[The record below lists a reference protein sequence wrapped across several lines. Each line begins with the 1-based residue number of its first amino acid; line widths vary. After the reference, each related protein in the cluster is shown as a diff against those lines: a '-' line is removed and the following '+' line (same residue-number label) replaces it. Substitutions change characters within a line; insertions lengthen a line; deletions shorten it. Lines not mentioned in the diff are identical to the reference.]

1 MISQFLKIKQE
12 IAHAL
17 LLGLLIM
24 FIFIVPLF
32 PESWLR
38 YLYLIN
44 FSLIFFVSILT
55 LEKGREK
62 ALPIALI
69 TFALVWISD
78 IFTMVVL
85 VVTSK
90 LAMIIFFG
98 IIVVRLLIQVAG
110 SKKVDLIVILS
121 SISGY
126 LLLGSLFALILAILV
141 VPFPGALNI
150 PIGSDSILDELIYFT
165 FVTMTTLGYGDVLP
179 IQPVSRSLAIFMS
192 VSGQFYIA
200 IIVAMLV
207 SKYIA
212 AKNN

>member
-1 MISQFLKIKQE
+1 MISQLLKIRQE
-12 IAHAL
+12 IAHSALFIL
-17 LLGLLIM
+17 LLL
-24 FIFIVPLF
+24 FIFFIPLF
-32 PESWLR
+32 PEKALR

-44 FSLIFFVSILT
+44 FSLIFLTSILT

-62 ALPIALI
+62 VLPLALI
-69 TFALVWISD
+69 TFALVWIAD
-78 IFTMVVL
+78 ILGMVIL
-85 VVTSK
+85 DLFSK

-98 IIVVRLLIQVAG
+98 AIVVRLLIQVAG

-126 LLLGSLFALILAILV
+126 LLLGCLFAIILTVILI
-141 VPFPGALNI
+141 PSPGALNLENA
-150 PIGSDSILDELIYFT
+150 GDHALDELVYFT

-179 IQPVSRSLAIFMS
+179 VIPVARSMAIFIS
-192 VSGQFYIA
+192 ISGQFYMA

-212 AKNN
+212 TRPE